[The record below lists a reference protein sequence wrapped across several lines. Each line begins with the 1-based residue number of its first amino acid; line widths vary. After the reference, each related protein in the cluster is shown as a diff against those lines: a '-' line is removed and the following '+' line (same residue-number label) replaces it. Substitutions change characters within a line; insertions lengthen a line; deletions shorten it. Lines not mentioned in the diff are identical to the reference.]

1 METEVLIVGGGLSG
15 LHTAYMLGQRGTRV
29 VLAEARERLGG
40 RILSRAWSQADAPSV
55 RAAFDLGPAWFWP
68 HQWRIRALIDELGL
82 ADQVFAQADQGDA
95 LFEDTRGT
103 VHRGVEG
110 ISMSG
115 SYRLD
120 GGLQRLVAQL
130 AERIGAATIL
140 TSAQVT
146 RVQRAETKIISRLL
160 RDGTAE
166 QVASDAVVLAL
177 PPRLAASSIELVPPL
192 TSARVRELQA
202 IPTWMAGHA
211 KVVTLYARP
220 FWLEQGLSGDAMS
233 EVGPLREIHD
243 ASPAEGGPYALFGFV
258 GSPAAERRGKE
269 PELRAAVT
277 AQLARLFGVAARS
290 PLDQY
295 VKDWAADP
303 YTAIEADQEILAA
316 HPSTGLTSPSE
327 PSWRES
333 LVWSGSETASPRD
346 RNNGY
351 LEGALEASAT
361 ALERL
366 SGGGPAR

>member
-1 METEVLIVGGGLSG
+1 MDTEVLIVGGGLSG

-29 VLAEARERLGG
+29 VLAEARDRLGG
-40 RILSRAWSQADAPSV
+40 RILSREWSSADAPSL
-55 RAAFDLGPAWFWP
+55 RSAFDLGPAWFWP
-68 HQWRIRALIDELGL
+68 HQRRIRALIDELGL
-82 ADQVFAQADQGDA
+82 AGQVFAQADEGDA
-95 LFEDTRGT
+95 LFEDARGA

-110 ISMSG
+110 ISMAG

-120 GGLQRLVAQL
+120 GGLQRLVSSL
-130 AERIGAATIL
+130 AERIASATIL

-146 RVQRAETKIISRLL
+146 RLQQADNKITTRLL
-160 RDGTAE
+160 HDGTAE
-166 QVASDAVVLAL
+166 EVVSDAVVLAL
-177 PPRLAASSIELVPPL
+177 PPRLAVTTIELEPPL
-192 TSARVRELQA
+192 APARVRELRA

-211 KVVTLYARP
+211 KVVTLYERP

-258 GSPAAERRGKE
+258 GAPAAERRGKE
-269 PELRAAVT
+269 RELRAQVT
-277 AQLARLFGVAARS
+277 AQLARLFGAPARS

-303 YTAIEADQEILAA
+303 YTAVEADQDMLTS

-327 PSWRES
+327 PSWPQS

-351 LEGALEASAT
+351 LEGALEASGA

-366 SGGGPAR
+366 RSRV

>member
-1 METEVLIVGGGLSG
+1 MDTEVLIVGGGLSG
-15 LHTAYMLGQRGTRV
+15 LHTAFVLAQRGTRF
-29 VLAEARERLGG
+29 VLAEARDRLGG
-40 RILSRAWSQADAPSV
+40 RILSRDWSGADAVPVPS
-55 RAAFDLGPAWFWP
+55 AFDLGPAWFWP
-68 HQWRIRALIDELGL
+68 HQRRIRALIDELGL
-82 ADQVFAQADQGDA
+82 AEQVFAQASEGDA
-95 LFEDTRGT
+95 LFEDTRGAL
-103 VHRGVEG
+103 HRGVEG
-110 ISMSG
+110 ISMGG

-120 GGLQRLVAQL
+120 GGLQRLVARL
-130 AERIGAATIL
+130 AERIPAATIL

-146 RVQRAETKIISRLL
+146 RVQQADTKIITHLL

-166 QVASDAVVLAL
+166 EIASDAVVLAL
-177 PPRLAASSIELVPPL
+177 PPRLAVTSIELEPPL
-192 TSARVRELQA
+192 APARMRELRA

-211 KVVTLYARP
+211 KVVTLYERP

-258 GSPAAERRGKE
+258 GAAAAQRRGKE
-269 PELRAAVT
+269 PELRAQVT
-277 AQLARLFGVAARS
+277 AQLARLFGAAARS

-303 YTAIEADQEILAA
+303 YTAIEADQEMLAT

-327 PSWRES
+327 PSWRQS

-351 LEGALEASAT
+351 LEGALEASET

-366 SGGGPAR
+366 RSRV